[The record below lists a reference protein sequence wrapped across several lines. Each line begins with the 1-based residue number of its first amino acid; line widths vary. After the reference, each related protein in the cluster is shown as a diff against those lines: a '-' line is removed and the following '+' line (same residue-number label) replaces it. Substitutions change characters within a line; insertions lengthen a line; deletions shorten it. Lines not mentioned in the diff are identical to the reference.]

1 MEFKSFELSAL
12 VYSNWYSVYIYIYI
26 YIYITSLYIYMYMY
40 VHAVMDWS
48 RESNRQQCQ
57 QATPT
62 GPAPHCTT
70 LHHTVPHCTTLCHYV
85 PQCTTLYHTVW
96 STLCLTVPHCITT
109 YFHSFSTF
117 LCRLFSYFCVCI
129 TILHMVAGWEHFY
142 NGQNSME
149 IWSWAACCI

>member
-1 MEFKSFELSAL
+1 
-12 VYSNWYSVYIYIYI
+12 
-26 YIYITSLYIYMYMY
+26 MY

-70 LHHTVPHCTTLCHYV
+70 LCHYVPHCTTLYHTVPHCATLHHTAPHCTTLCHYV

-117 LCRLFSYFCVCI
+117 LCQLFSYFCVCI
-129 TILHMVAGWEHFY
+129 TILHMVGANTFTTVKIRWKSGLE
-142 NGQNSME
+142 QL
-149 IWSWAACCI
+149 AASKCQ